1 MAIEQV
7 ETYRLRGKRVRESH
21 FPLWFEMGSN
31 PIVMATMGGIWSK
44 EKARQKIRWNCQ
56 QWEHNGHGQWTWFDK
71 ATEQFVGRGGIRKV
85 VVDNR
90 PEIELGYALMPEFW
104 GRGLAVEIGE
114 KSLAVAFEQFGY
126 SNVVC
131 YTSSIFSSDR
141 NASQMIVSRYELRL
155 KSRCRLFSRHL
166 HEPERSPL
174 HLLIRL
180 VELSTWRFCKQ
191 RKPPRSSPSL

>member
-7 ETYRLRGKRVRESH
+7 ETYRLRGERVRESH

-104 GRGLAVEIGE
+104 GKGLAVEIGE
-114 KSLAVAFEQFGY
+114 KSLAVAFEQLGY
-126 SNVVC
+126 PSVVC
-131 YTSSIFSSDR
+131 YTLVDNKRSQRVMEKLGFTLEKNVSIANKPHVFYR
-141 NASQMIVSRYELRL
+141 FFN
-155 KSRCRLFSRHL
+155 
-166 HEPERSPL
+166 PED
-174 HLLIRL
+174 
-180 VELSTWRFCKQ
+180 STA
-191 RKPPRSSPSL
+191 